1 MANHQQAEKR
11 NRQRVKRQAQHRHAR
26 STMRT
31 LIKRVASA
39 LEDKDAAKAKE
50 ALKEALPQLD
60 KCGQKGVIPKKRAS
74 RTISR
79 LTRAVNSLS

>member
-31 LIKRVASA
+31 LIKRVDGAI
-39 LEDKDAAKAKE
+39 EEKDPAKAKE
-50 ALKEALPQLD
+50 ALKAAIPQLD
-60 KCGQKGVIPKKRAS
+60 KCGQKGVIPKKRAA
-74 RTISR
+74 RAISR
-79 LTRAVNSLS
+79 LTRRVNTLS